1 MRHPDEQYL
10 KEMDRQMHDAILR
23 ALDRMQRPVYRDL
36 VDCLHAESLTL
47 RHTAAQI
54 LGERQDKRAVRNL
67 IRALQD
73 DSGEVRRAAAWALGE
88 IGDSSAVPALTRAL
102 RDVDDRQSWVVTA
115 EFLEPAFDQAGIFRT
130 EQRVCDI
137 AAEALAKIGTPS
149 ALKALVAWRNGYELD
164 G

>member
-1 MRHPDEQYL
+1 MTTPDEQL
-10 KEMDRQMHDAILR
+10 QDMDRQMHSAVLR
-23 ALDRMQRPVYRDL
+23 ALDRIQRPVYRDL

-54 LGERQDKRAVRNL
+54 LGAKQEQRAVRSL

-88 IGDSSAVPALTRAL
+88 IGDASAIPALTRAL
-102 RDVDDRQSWVVTA
+102 RDIDDRQSWVITA
-115 EFLEPAFDQAGIFRT
+115 EFLEPTFDQAGVFRA

-137 AAEALAKIGTPS
+137 AAEALTKIGTPH
-149 ALKALVAWRNGYELD
+149 ALEAVVAWRNGYELD
-164 G
+164 E